1 MSIYKSVANDKSFLC
16 TQAYEIGEYFFTPPP
31 HHQRFPSEKQPWD
44 FIGYRGLLPLPLRV
58 EEVTSQAYQA
68 VTRLTRAGSVNLP

>member
-1 MSIYKSVANDKSFLC
+1 MIKVFFARRHMKLGIY
-16 TQAYEIGEYFFTPPP
+16 IFTPPP

-68 VTRLTRAGSVNLP
+68 VTRLTRAGIVDLP